1 MLGNIF
7 KFFFFI
13 NQSKPPLAEL
23 EQSGFRRCGN
33 SQAWKSERPWQDSGV
48 LEHSPVKA
56 AEVNRGRGAHGDHIS
71 ELEEKGRMFSNSCC
85 DIKGKYTEKA
95 KALWEKF
102 KSPHLL
108 P

>member
-1 MLGNIF
+1 M
-7 KFFFFI
+7 
-13 NQSKPPLAEL
+13 
-23 EQSGFRRCGN
+23 
-33 SQAWKSERPWQDSGV
+33 
-48 LEHSPVKA
+48 KA
-56 AEVNRGRGAHGDHIS
+56 AEVNRGRAAHGDHIS

-102 KSPHLL
+102 KSLHLL